1 MRNENDDSIW
11 DAQVENDGNAF
22 VVLEENTVCDCTVIG
37 FEPKQTKSGAPMAVL
52 RIDCVAPE
60 GRTIVEEHLVVN
72 QPNCEWKL
80 CEFFKAL
87 GWRKHGELLN
97 INRATWDSVVGA
109 KCRATVSKEP
119 WLSNPNRFSNKIKKY
134 LEPEQTTPASGE
146 EVSFG

>member
-1 MRNENDDSIW
+1 MRNENETADILGWDSPI
-11 DAQVENDGNAF
+11 ENEGTNF

-37 FEPKQTKSGAPMAVL
+37 FEPKQTKSGAPMAAL
-52 RIDCVAPE
+52 RIECVAPE
-60 GRTIVEEHLVVN
+60 GRTIVDDNLAL
-72 QPNCEWKL
+72 QRNCEWKL
-80 CEFFKAL
+80 CEFFTAI
-87 GWRKHGELLN
+87 GQRVHGQR
-97 INRATWDSVVGA
+97 IVPDWDGVLGA